1 MLSLI
6 FIFGLIIG
14 SFLNVIIYRIPNQ
27 ESIVR
32 PRSRCTVCGH
42 DLTVNDLVPLLSFIW
57 LKGKCRYCNAKISIQ
72 YPLVELIT
80 AVIFLLVF
88 LKGGLSTWTLAG
100 LIFTSVLIVASF
112 TDIKDG
118 IIPDLLTYPSLIL
131 GLALS
136 FFTIGIKSAL
146 IGALAFALVFYV
158 IAFITKGGMGGGDI
172 KLAGVIGAFLGPVG
186 SFMVF
191 LLSSLLALIGVIPL
205 LVKGKAT
212 RKTMVKFG
220 PFLAIAATLVY
231 IYGNEILYLYFRI
244 LGL

>member
-1 MLSLI
+1 MQLLI

-112 TDIKDG
+112 TDINEG
-118 IIPDLLTYPSLIL
+118 MIPDLLTYPSLIL
-131 GLALS
+131 GLVLS
-136 FFTIGIKSAL
+136 NFTIGIRLAL
-146 IGALAFALVFYV
+146 IGSLAYALLLYV
-158 IAFITKGGMGGGDI
+158 IAVLTKGMGGGDI
-172 KLAGVIGAFLGPVG
+172 KLAAVIGAFVGPVG

-191 LLSSLLALIGVIPL
+191 VISSLLGLIWVIPL
-205 LVKGKAT
+205 LIMGKVT
-212 RKTMVKFG
+212 RKTSIKFG
-220 PFLAIAATLVY
+220 PFLALAATVVY
-231 IYGNEILYLYFRI
+231 IYGNEVLYFYFKF